1 MNGIRGEHRRTHV
14 PHAGHNP
21 PPILYDYFHRLL
33 GLESYHRRLV
43 EQVRI
48 RPGLRVLEI
57 GCGTGNLAIL
67 AKRLHPDAEV
77 VGLDPDPKALD
88 HARRKAG
95 RAGLSVRL
103 DRGLAQELPY
113 PDASF
118 DAALS
123 AFMFHHLGPEEK
135 RRTLRE
141 VLRVLKPGGS
151 LHLVDFGGETGHSG
165 GSMAR
170 LSRRNEL
177 LHANLGESITALMRE
192 AGFVDPKEEAHQVT
206 RVLGRVTSYRAATP
220 GAGAAT
226 SHGTGPHRHTGSS

>member
-1 MNGIRGEHRRTHV
+1 MNEIKGEHRRPHV

-21 PPILYDYFHRLL
+21 PPTLYDSFHRLL

-43 EQVRI
+43 EQVGI

-103 DRGLAQELPY
+103 DRGLAQRLPY

-135 RRTLRE
+135 REMLRE
-141 VLRVLKPGGS
+141 IRRVLKPGSS
-151 LHLVDFGGETGHSG
+151 LHLLDFGGENGDSSG
-165 GSMAR
+165 LMAR

-177 LHANLGESITALMRE
+177 LRHNFGESVPALMRE
-192 AGFVDPKEEAHQVT
+192 AGFADPKEEAYWVA
-206 RVLGRVTSYRAATP
+206 RVLGRVTFYRAASP
-220 GAGAAT
+220 RAGAT
-226 SHGTGPHRHTGSS
+226 PSDGTGPRKQTGR